1 MFDRNKEWREAGERT
16 FLSGRVLISMPGIE
30 DPRFER
36 SIIYLCVHTP
46 YQAMGVTLNRPIDGV
61 TLADVLKTLEIPLIS
76 EAGPA
81 PVLIGGPVER
91 ERGFVLHTDDY
102 LSETA
107 TLPVANGVAMTATRE
122 VLQAIGGEAFL
133 RPGFP
138 QCLGHTEV
146 SDLQQATASDVLDH
160 RHPMLPCQ
168 GRKVRSCHVLG
179 EPYNPEV
186 SGMHLEDC
194 RGCRGDGICIVREPG
209 AIRGSDLNEGR
220 TTLAHHIRHPESATD
235 FHQVP
240 SGHDHFAP
248 ARQFGKREEQGTGA
262 VVHGNGIEGLR
273 C

>member
-1 MFDRNKEWREAGERT
+1 MAEGCGEGSDPQLVESQRPGEWVMPDPGYQGRFACDDAG
-16 FLSGRVLISMPGIE
+16 LWASKKLV
-30 DPRFER
+30 PRK
-36 SIIYLCVHTP
+36 HH
-46 YQAMGVTLNRPIDGV
+46 NRRP
-61 TLADVLKTLEIPLIS
+61 
-76 EAGPA
+76 
-81 PVLIGGPVER
+81 
-91 ERGFVLHTDDY
+91 
-102 LSETA
+102 
-107 TLPVANGVAMTATRE
+107 
-122 VLQAIGGEAFL
+122 GGEAFL

-146 SDLQQATASDVLDH
+146 SDLEQATASDVLDH

-179 EPYNPEV
+179 EPDNPEV

-209 AIRGSDLNEGR
+209 AIRGSDLNKGR